1 MEGGKEKEREKERE
15 RERGGGDYLNVFL
28 SGKYIVTLV
37 QSLVPT
43 TYNVPD
49 NYTSKNY

>member
-1 MEGGKEKEREKERE
+1 MISRGDGGGKERE
-15 RERGGGDYLNVFL
+15 RERERERGGDYLNVFL

-43 TYNVPD
+43 TYNIPD
-49 NYTSKNY
+49 N